1 MMKTPIIS
9 TLAICS
15 LMMSPAMARTWTS
28 ADGKKTFEG
37 EMTAY
42 DEAADKVTVDMNGR
56 EMTFKTSILSADD
69 IAYAKAE
76 GFPIQEV
83 DILQTP
89 LTGTQIIELVDRLGI
104 KVADLV
110 NQNHPTYSTKFGK
123 ADLSSEDWIKMI
135 QNNPEIMKQPIAIRG
150 DITILVETPSDII
163 KI

>member
-1 MMKTPIIS
+1 MGEIATSDRQI
-9 TLAICS
+9 TLFYNSKSSRAKQT
-15 LMMSPAMARTWTS
+15 L
-28 ADGKKTFEG
+28 
-37 EMTAY
+37 
-42 DEAADKVTVDMNGR
+42 
-56 EMTFKTSILSADD
+56 
-69 IAYAKAE
+69 AYAKAE
-76 GFPIQEV
+76 GLPIQEI

-89 LTGTQIIELVDRLGI
+89 ITGTQIIELVDRLGI

-110 NQNHPTYSTKFGK
+110 NQNHPTYSSKFSK